1 MKKKRK
7 GFTLIELIIV
17 IAILGI
23 LAAIAI
29 PKYNV
34 SRINAAVT
42 AHKANVQMLKSAAR
56 MKILEKDE
64 SFNWPDD
71 GKANDNKGYVN
82 YMEKWPDIPKEL
94 KTESIKEYKVEYN
107 YNDNKLTVTP
117 SENAFDDKIK
127 KWCKLVN

>member
-1 MKKKRK
+1 MKKKRQ

-34 SRINAAVT
+34 SRLNAAIT

-56 MKILEKDE
+56 MKILKKDE
-64 SFNWPDD
+64 PFVWANVSPGVKIDGMEVSNDFN
-71 GKANDNKGYVN
+71 N
-82 YMEKWPDIPKEL
+82 YLEKWPKVPEEL
-94 KTESIKEYKVEYN
+94 NKPEQDYVVTYKSNAV
-107 YNDNKLTVTP
+107 TVTP
-117 SENAFDDKIK
+117 AENAFDDKIK
-127 KWCKLVN
+127 K

>member
-1 MKKKRK
+1 MKKKRQ

-34 SRINAAVT
+34 SRLNAAVT

-64 SFNWPDD
+64 DFNWPDNTAKSSKSHID
-71 GKANDNKGYVN
+71 YI
-82 YMEKWPDIPKEL
+82 EKWPDVPKEL
-94 KTESIKEYKVEYN
+94 KTTDKSSYNVIYKHLTKE
-107 YNDNKLTVTP
+107 LTVTP
-117 SENAFDDKIK
+117 DEEAFD
-127 KWCKLVN
+127 